1 MLFLRQQKI
10 KQMNEAE
17 LLFTEI
23 LNCDRA
29 SLYLRR
35 DLRLDQDKSYFI
47 SSTLKRR
54 ILGEPIQ
61 YILGKTEFM
70 GLEFRLTPDV
80 FIPRP
85 ETEILVEAALKYVTH
100 QPSPVTSKKILDVGT
115 GSGNIAISLAKF
127 LPQTEIFATDISK
140 KTLEIASLNAKL
152 NKVSEKIKFIQSDL
166 FTDYPCLPARQ
177 GQAGITDYDIIVSNP
192 PYIITAEIDNL
203 QPEISYEPRIAV
215 DGGKDGLDFYRRI
228 IADSA
233 SYLKLG
239 GFLIM
244 EMGFN
249 QKEAIEDILQKSGN
263 YKIIDAVRDYNNIE
277 RVLVA
282 KRYG

>member
-1 MLFLRQQKI
+1 
-10 KQMNEAE
+10 MNEAE

-23 LNCDRA
+23 LNCDRV
-29 SLYLRR
+29 SLYLKG
-35 DLRLDQDKSYFI
+35 DLRLDKDKSCFI
-47 SSTLKRR
+47 SLALERR

-70 GLEFRLTPDV
+70 GLDFRLTPDV

-85 ETEILVEAALKYVTH
+85 ETEILVETALKYVTSH
-100 QPSPVTSKKILDVGT
+100 QSPVTSKKILDVGT

-152 NKVSEKIKFIQSDL
+152 NKVSGKIKFIQSDL
-166 FTDYPCLPARQ
+166 FTDYPCLPDRQ
-177 GQAGITDYDIIVSNP
+177 GLPITDYDIIVSNP
-192 PYIITAEIDNL
+192 PYIITAEIDSL

-228 IADSA
+228 INESA

-249 QKEAIEDILQKSGN
+249 QKEAIEDILQKSEN
-263 YKIIDAVRDYNNIE
+263 YKIIDVVGDYNNIE